1 MKDEFHLDE
10 KATKLLNDLS
20 KVSIVFFFLRKE
32 KKLLIMNIFA

>member
-20 KVSIVFFFLRKE
+20 KVSIVFFLPQKRK
-32 KKLLIMNIFA
+32 KNF